1 MMKRVS
7 LFLVV
12 LTIGM
17 LASAQAVYQL
27 DSNNITIGDQVTLT
41 ISGESNYR
49 TMEELSQNGVLALKQ
64 TYDSVNH
71 LQFTTI
77 TSFDEGEH
85 SIKFGDEDSIVLAVN
100 DVEGVDTVNI
110 EVKDIAD
117 IIKVRYT
124 FWEIFRWILLGLA
137 VVAVVVAIVYVIK
150 RLKAHKP
157 IIELHVEP
165 PIPPDTRALNALE
178 ELRRKELWQ
187 AGKLKEYYTELTDI
201 VRNYLE
207 EAWDIPSTDMT
218 SDETLEAFAG
228 SKAYCETNDTK
239 LRQILKT
246 ADMVKFAKSEPLP
259 NEHTQAMNYATEFVV
274 SLSELSSQ
282 QAATNSQAS
291 ANSNEQ

>member
-12 LTIGM
+12 LTMGM

>member
-1 MMKRVS
+1 MKRVS

-187 AGKLKEYYTELTDI
+187 AGKLKEYYTDLTDI

-228 SKAYCETNDTK
+228 SKAYSETNDTK

-282 QAATNSQAS
+282 QASANSQTS

>member
-1 MMKRVS
+1 M
-7 LFLVV
+7 
-12 LTIGM
+12 GM

-187 AGKLKEYYTELTDI
+187 AGKLKEYYTDLTDI

-218 SDETLEAFAG
+218 SDETLEAF
-228 SKAYCETNDTK
+228 SSCKAYSETNDTK

>member
-1 MMKRVS
+1 MKRVS

-12 LTIGM
+12 LTMGM

-187 AGKLKEYYTELTDI
+187 AGKLKEYYTDLTDI

-218 SDETLEAFAG
+218 SDETLEAF
-228 SKAYCETNDTK
+228 SSCKAYSETNDTK

>member
-1 MMKRVS
+1 MKRVS

-12 LTIGM
+12 LTMGM

-187 AGKLKEYYTELTDI
+187 AGKLKEYYTDLTDI

-228 SKAYCETNDTK
+228 SKAYSETNDTK

-259 NEHTQAMNYATEFVV
+259 NEHTQSMNYATEFVV

>member
-17 LASAQAVYQL
+17 LVSAQAVYQL

-187 AGKLKEYYTELTDI
+187 AGKLKEYYTDLTDI

-218 SDETLEAFAG
+218 SDETLEAF
-228 SKAYCETNDTK
+228 SSCKAYSETNDTK

-282 QAATNSQAS
+282 QASANSQTS

>member
-1 MMKRVS
+1 M
-7 LFLVV
+7 VV
-12 LTIGM
+12 LTMGM

-187 AGKLKEYYTELTDI
+187 AGKLKEYYTDLTDI

-218 SDETLEAFAG
+218 SDETLEAF
-228 SKAYCETNDTK
+228 SSCKAYSETNDTK

>member
-187 AGKLKEYYTELTDI
+187 AGKLKEYYTDLTDI

-218 SDETLEAFAG
+218 SDETLEAF
-228 SKAYCETNDTK
+228 SSCKAYSETNDTK

>member
-12 LTIGM
+12 LTMGM

-110 EVKDIAD
+110 EVKDNAD

-157 IIELHVEP
+157 IIELQVEP

-187 AGKLKEYYTELTDI
+187 AGKLKEYYTDLTDI

-228 SKAYCETNDTK
+228 SKAYSETNDTK

>member
-187 AGKLKEYYTELTDI
+187 AGKLKEYYTDLTDI

-218 SDETLEAFAG
+218 SDETLEAF
-228 SKAYCETNDTK
+228 SSCKAYSETNDTK

-282 QAATNSQAS
+282 QASANSQTS

>member
-187 AGKLKEYYTELTDI
+187 AGKLKEYYTDLTDI

-228 SKAYCETNDTK
+228 SKAYSETNDTK

>member
-187 AGKLKEYYTELTDI
+187 AGKLKEYYTDLTDI

-228 SKAYCETNDTK
+228 SKAYSETNDTK

-259 NEHTQAMNYATEFVV
+259 NEHTQSMNYATEFVV

>member
-1 MMKRVS
+1 MKRVS

-12 LTIGM
+12 LTMGM

-218 SDETLEAFAG
+218 SDETLEAF
-228 SKAYCETNDTK
+228 SSCKAYSETNDTK

-274 SLSELSSQ
+274 RLSELSSQ

>member
-12 LTIGM
+12 LTMGM

-187 AGKLKEYYTELTDI
+187 AGKLKEYYTDLTDI

-218 SDETLEAFAG
+218 SDETLEAF
-228 SKAYCETNDTK
+228 SSCKAYSETNDTK

>member
-12 LTIGM
+12 LTMGM

-187 AGKLKEYYTELTDI
+187 AGKLKEYYTDLTDI

-218 SDETLEAFAG
+218 SDETLEAFA
-228 SKAYCETNDTK
+228 SCKAYSETNDTK

-259 NEHTQAMNYATEFVV
+259 NEHTQSMNYATEFVV

>member
-12 LTIGM
+12 LTMGM

-187 AGKLKEYYTELTDI
+187 AGKLKEYYTDLTDI

-228 SKAYCETNDTK
+228 SKAYSETNDTK